1 MFLWTWGHESNTFNN
16 VTQCG
21 LLYPHRCKL
30 NICFNLNYCSNNS
43 YKKVPT
49 LAQGNSDGHFFFC
62 SLPTIYRSIK
72 TIADSLTDHDSNR
85 QSLALRGWFFYPH
98 FCEISTIPSWAFDDI
113 IFPSIRGSPP
123 CVMRPGVFKGPGEHF
138 TVDEWASEEQHQSR
152 GATGPAISPPEIF
165 IPLSLW
171 SRPLRREK
179 MVNSAAIFG
188 MKWQRHDGDI
198 FERFSKETEEG
209 TVTDCTQASRLLPV
223 EPSCPYGYPVC

>member
-1 MFLWTWGHESNTFNN
+1 MLKYGSKGHQDISLPVFLWTWGHESNTFNN

-113 IFPSIRGSPP
+113 IFPSIRGSPLVL
-123 CVMRPGVFKGPGEHF
+123 CGLGFSKGPVNILQWMSERARSSIKAGAQQAQRSLLQRSLYRCLSDHGRWGGKNGELCCHF
-138 TVDEWASEEQHQSR
+138 WNEMTEAWWGYFR
-152 GATGPAISPPEIF
+152 
-165 IPLSLW
+165 
-171 SRPLRREK
+171 K
-179 MVNSAAIFG
+179 
-188 MKWQRHDGDI
+188 I
-198 FERFSKETEEG
+198 FEGDRRRDS
-209 TVTDCTQASRLLPV
+209 DRLYT
-223 EPSCPYGYPVC
+223 SF

>member
-1 MFLWTWGHESNTFNN
+1 MTVIGSRWPSE
-16 VTQCG
+16 
-21 LLYPHRCKL
+21 
-30 NICFNLNYCSNNS
+30 
-43 YKKVPT
+43 
-49 LAQGNSDGHFFFC
+49 
-62 SLPTIYRSIK
+62 
-72 TIADSLTDHDSNR
+72 AD
-85 QSLALRGWFFYPH
+85 FFYPH

-179 MVNSAAIFG
+179 WWTLLPFLEWNDRG
-188 MKWQRHDGDI
+188 MMGI
-198 FERFSKETEEG
+198 FSKDFRRRPKKGQWQIVHKLLGSYLWSHLAHMDIQYVSYHGDHTHRSILVSTPWGQLDTEANRCSN
-209 TVTDCTQASRLLPV
+209 THKRV
-223 EPSCPYGYPVC
+223 YK